1 MTRYEKVTK
10 KFEPFFDQDFLKR
23 IIDGKLDSAKLYEI
37 QKEFTHASD
46 FRLLK
51 D

>member
-1 MTRYEKVTK
+1 MTKYEKVTK

-23 IIDGKLDSAKLYEI
+23 IIDGKLDSAKLDEI
-37 QKEFTHASD
+37 QNQFAHAGD